1 MPDNENTITT
11 IFQADISQFS
21 SSTQQL
27 NQYIRTIN
35 SEFANATAGM
45 GKWSDSTDGL
55 QAKITQLNGILDA
68 EKKKLA
74 NLESQYK
81 ALQDA
86 GEGNS
91 YQARQLAIQINNQK
105 AVIGKTEKQ
114 VDEYTKSL
122 KELTDAGVKTR
133 QELDDLNKKVK
144 DNGEASE
151 STAKKIM
158 GGLGKGLLG
167 IAGATAGAV
176 TGFLA
181 LGESTRDFRKEQ
193 AQLETAFVTA
203 GHSAETMKKTYAEFN
218 AVLGD
223 TSKTTEAMQQL
234 AQFTKSEEELA
245 DYTNILTGVFATYGE
260 ALSTEGLAEGINHTI
275 KLGEVQGSL
284 ADALEWG
291 GISVDDFNAKLEKCS
306 TEQER
311 NALISETLNKLYGEQ
326 AQHYKENNKDI
337 IEAEKAQTR
346 LTQAMATL
354 GAVAEPIMTMLK
366 NALAGLLE
374 AIQPFVKLVGEGLK
388 GAFEGAKDGA
398 SKLAQGLTGLAESL
412 INKVSEMIPKV
423 VDIILKLIPS
433 IISSIANA
441 IPSLIS
447 TLASVVSQVI
457 SALGTMIPSII
468 QTIIDT
474 IPQWVQAIM
483 DALPVLLDGIT
494 QLVMGIVEALPSLI
508 QSLLQALPM
517 IIQTIIDGL
526 NSFIPQLIEAA
537 ITLLMA
543 IVDAIPTLL
552 QAINDNLP
560 KIITTIIDGLL
571 SMIPQLIDGAIKL
584 LMSFIEALPTL
595 IQALVKEIPT
605 IVTTIVRVLTS
616 RIDDVI
622 NGAIELLSGII
633 SAIPMIISQLIKEMP
648 TIIKTMVEGLIDGI
662 PDMIKAGADLLGG
675 LFEGL
680 LNPKVIWENIKKLGN
695 SILDNVKS
703 FFGIKSPSRLFKE
716 EIGENLAL
724 GIGEGF
730 DDEIGAVTK
739 DMKKSLKGLNAQ
751 VGIDAKGFDSI
762 NSLKMPNQNMFGELV
777 DLIKSL
783 SKGNVINNYNFDYSF
798 EKMETSKLAL
808 HKAVLETK
816 RAIGG

>member
-55 QAKITQLNGILDA
+55 QAKITQLNGTLDA
-68 EKKKLA
+68 ERKKLA

-81 ALQDA
+81 ALQSS

-114 VDEYTKSL
+114 VDDYTKSL

-167 IAGATAGAV
+167 IAGATAGAA

-181 LGESTRDFRKEQ
+181 LGESTREFRKEQ
-193 AQLETAFVTA
+193 AQLETAFATA
-203 GHSAETMKKTYAEFN
+203 GHSADTMKKTYAEFN

-234 AQFTKSEEELA
+234 AHFTKSEQELT
-245 DYTNILTGVFATYGE
+245 DYTNVLVGAYSKWGS
-260 ALSTEGLAEGINHTI
+260 ALSTESMAEGINHTI
-275 KLGEVQGSL
+275 QLGEVQGAL
-284 ADALEWG
+284 ADGLEWAG
-291 GISVDDFNAKLEKCS
+291 VSVDDFNKKLANCT
-306 TEQER
+306 TEEER
-311 NALISETLNKLYGEQ
+311 SALVLEQLNELYGEE
-326 AQHYKENNKDI
+326 AKHYKENNKDI

-374 AIQPFVKLVGEGLK
+374 AIQPFVEMIGQGLQ
-388 GAFEGAKDGA
+388 GAFSGSSEGAKLFA
-398 SKLAQGLTGLAESL
+398 EGLSGLLNS
-412 INKVSEMIPKV
+412 
-423 VDIILKLIPS
+423 ILEKANELFPKLIDL
-433 IISSIANA
+433 ILQF
-441 IPSLIS
+441 IPSLIE
-447 TLASVVSQVI
+447 TIVSN
-457 SALGTMIPSII
+457 LPSII
-468 QTIIDT
+468 QTIIDCV
-474 IPQWVQAIM
+474 VQVSN
-483 DALPVLLDGIT
+483 ALSE
-494 QLVMGIVEALPSLI
+494 M
-508 QSLLQALPM
+508 
-517 IIQTIIDGL
+517 
-526 NSFIPQLIEAA
+526 
-537 ITLLMA
+537 
-543 IVDAIPTLL
+543 
-552 QAINDNLP
+552 
-560 KIITTIIDGLL
+560 
-571 SMIPQLIDGAIKL
+571 
-584 LMSFIEALPTL
+584 LPTL
-595 IQALVKEIPT
+595 IPIIIDAILMIVDT
-605 IVTTIVRVLTS
+605 ILGNLDQL
-616 RIDDVI
+616 ID
-622 NGAIELLSGII
+622 SGIK
-633 SAIPMIISQLIKEMP
+633 LILA
-648 TIIKTMVEGLIDGI
+648 LIDGI
-662 PDMIKAGADLLGG
+662 NEAIPRLVDKIPEIISKLIRAIVGNFPKFLSAGIQIIVKLAAGLVQAIPQLVEKIPEIILAIVQGIMDGIGDIEEVGADLIKG
-675 LFEGL
+675 LW
-680 LNPKVIWENIKKLGN
+680 N
-695 SILDNVKS
+695 
-703 FFGIKSPSRLFKE
+703 GIKNTGKWLWEKIKGFGQDIVDRFKKIFKINSPSKVFE
-716 EIGENLAL
+716 DEIGKNLAL

-739 DMKKSLKGLNAQ
+739 DMQDSLKGLNAQ
-751 VGIDAKGFDSI
+751 VGIDAKGIDTI

-783 SKGNVINNYNFDYSF
+783 NKGNVINNYNFDYNF